1 MKQVAASLVL
11 SLLLVL
17 SACAPLPAVPDGY
30 PGPTA
35 RVSDSR
41 EYENGG
47 KAAFFVLAAI
57 NGRPIETS
65 LEASRRASYG
75 KGFSLSAQYI
85 ERQVP
90 AEPMKVKLIGT
101 HQTAAPIHEIFSRI
115 GGYFQ
120 SVEGVVDFAPA
131 ANGNYIVKGELSP
144 NGSSVWI
151 ENRDTSERVTEK
163 VVSK

>member
-1 MKQVAASLVL
+1 MKQLAVVL
-11 SLLLVL
+11 ALLLAV
-17 SACAPLPAVPDGY
+17 SGCAPLPAVPDGY

-90 AEPMKVKLIGT
+90 AESMRVKLIGT
-101 HQTAAPIHEIFSRI
+101 HQTVAPIHEIFSRL
-115 GGYFQ
+115 GGHFQ
-120 SVEGVVDFAPA
+120 SVEGVVDFKPA
-131 ANGNYIVKGELSP
+131 SNGNYIVKGELNSS
-144 NGSSVWI
+144 GSAVWI
-151 ENRDTSERVTEK
+151 ENRDTGERVTEK
-163 VVSK
+163 VISK